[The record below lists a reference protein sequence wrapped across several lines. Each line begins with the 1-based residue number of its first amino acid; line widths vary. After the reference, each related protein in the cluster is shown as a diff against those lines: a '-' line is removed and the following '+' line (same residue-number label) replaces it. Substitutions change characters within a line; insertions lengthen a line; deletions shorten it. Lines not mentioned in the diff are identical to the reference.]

1 MISVLD
7 ASAAVEIALGKEQ
20 AVIFN
25 KVLLNSEIVLAPD
38 LFVSEIT
45 NVFWKYRTITGISD
59 NQCTE
64 GIEFCLNLVDDYVK
78 TKDLWREV
86 FSQSVVEKHSV
97 YDVFYLVIARR
108 NSAQLVTCD
117 KKLKKLAVKLN
128 IQTI

>member
-1 MISVLD
+1 MITILD

-20 AVIFN
+20 AVIIN

-117 KKLKKLAVKLN
+117 KMLKKLAVKLN